1 MTEFSKKERI
11 TFNFCKNTLFS
22 CVFLIILNLLF
33 YGVIIKQ
40 KGGKAM
46 NKALSVFAKAAKKT
60 AEHTLK
66 RDANSTTC
74 WGIYQPKAPTSL
86 KEFSKFDK

>member
-1 MTEFSKKERI
+1 
-11 TFNFCKNTLFS
+11 
-22 CVFLIILNLLF
+22 
-33 YGVIIKQ
+33 
-40 KGGKAM
+40 M

-74 WGIYQPKAPTSL
+74 WGIYQPKAPISL